1 MSADALKIVAEIE
14 DRLWQAAVQV
24 AQHLGVAKD
33 TIYRWRENKGSPA
46 HTIGRLWKFKVTEV
60 DDWVRSGGARDED
73 ARKRDGS

>member
-33 TIYRWRENKGSPA
+33 TIYRWR
-46 HTIGRLWKFKVTEV
+46 
-60 DDWVRSGGARDED
+60 DDWVRGGGAPDED